1 MNTITVSE
9 IAQGVFQ
16 YQLQAMRAN
25 LDGCI
30 VGQDPI
36 HLHDMRVANRR
47 VRAALIEFKTLFPN
61 DSINRYQDEFQWIH
75 QVTTKVRDL
84 DVNMQHYAGYKRQI
98 PKKWR
103 PFLEPLREL
112 IYNKRESAQEVLI
125 KDLCSERM
133 TDLLKDWNND
143 LIEEMLKS
151 SALSLEPAKEYGCR
165 RIIKRYQQVRK
176 KGGKLTKKTPA
187 EEYHNYRI
195 TVKKLR
201 YLMEFFHQLLYDEGY
216 KVLRRGL
223 KNVQDAFGAF
233 QDAEIQAYQ
242 LQIFADE
249 LYQAGASTNTL
260 LSLGQLLF
268 SLEKKGRQ
276 SKKACLKQV
285 NWILDDAT
293 ARAFQT
299 CFQYPVE

>member
-47 VRAALIEFKTLFPN
+47 VRAALIEFKALFPN

-84 DVNMQHYAGYKRQI
+84 DVNLQHYAGYKRQI

-112 IYNKRESAQEVLI
+112 IHNKRESAQQVLI

-165 RIIKRYQQVRK
+165 RIIKRYKQVRK

-201 YLMEFFHQLLYDEGY
+201 YIMEFFHQLLYDEGY

-242 LQIFADE
+242 LQILADE

-293 ARAFQT
+293 ARAFQA